1 MNRFMK
7 NYDEEPED
15 FEEDYRN
22 LINQQNALEGFHL
35 HLLEKKVIDKIL
47 YKSIKICEKNIFWN
61 FYTIQT
67 KLNMIKKTYDYLI
80 DLLKIEE

>member
-1 MNRFMK
+1 MK
-7 NYDEEPED
+7 NYDEEPDD
-15 FEEDYRN
+15 FFDENYMD
-22 LINQQNALEGFHL
+22 LFNQQNALEGFHL

-67 KLNMIKKTYDYLI
+67 KLDMIKKTYDHLI
-80 DLLKIEE
+80 DLLKIE